1 MHEDVTAMN
10 REQVLEKLAEFQ
22 RMAERR
28 MKNVTPEQAEVVD
41 IVEDSE

>member
-1 MHEDVTAMN
+1 MG

-28 MKNVTPEQAEVVD
+28 MKNVTPASEDVVE